1 MEREEL
7 FKIPNGLAFN
17 WWWGPGDPIPDPFL
31 KDPFVVRE
39 LAATYLELQA
49 KVFEAR
55 AVTARKAIEIVNKQ
69 R

>member
-1 MEREEL
+1 MDHEEL
-7 FKIPNGLAFN
+7 KVANALAFN

-49 KVFEAR
+49 KVFDAR
-55 AVTARKAIEIVNKQ
+55 AAAARKAIEVVNRQ

>member
-1 MEREEL
+1 MNPEEL
-7 FKIPNGLAFN
+7 KVASTLAFN

-49 KVFEAR
+49 KVFDAR
-55 AVTARKAIEIVNKQ
+55 AAAARKAIEVVNRQ